1 MSCYNPV
8 TMTALP
14 HPVAHFRRALGW
26 SQEDLAKRAG
36 VARSSVSAIE
46 GRRLIP
52 SVTTAVRIARALE
65 CSVEDLFA
73 DRPIPSDEEPRWA
86 WRAPQAERRFWEAE
100 VGGCVW
106 LYPAECARDCPV
118 PHDGVWPYRASG
130 LAGNCD
136 RAWLTLVIASC
147 DPSAY
152 LLAAEYARTSGYRMI
167 VLPRSGAAAMELLR
181 AGLVH
186 VAAVHRSTTTDPNG
200 NVEFARKLL
209 GSGFR
214 IVRAAHWVEGLATPA
229 SVRGRSVR
237 RIAAQTRRW
246 ALREP
251 GAAARECLEELCEGA
266 PVAGRVVPGHRAVA
280 EAVRAGWAEAGV
292 CVQLAAQ
299 EAGLRFLPIR
309 TEALDLCYRERHEA
323 DRRIQALLRVLRSAE
338 YRRLVEELPGYRTD
352 ETGEIVYHA

>member
-1 MSCYNPV
+1 
-8 TMTALP
+8 MTALP
-14 HPVAHFRRALGW
+14 HPVTHLRRTFGW

-46 GRRLIP
+46 GRRFIP
-52 SVTTAVRIARALE
+52 SVTTAVRIARALG
-65 CSVEDLFA
+65 CTVEDLFA
-73 DRPIPSDEEPRWA
+73 DLPISSQEAPRWA
-86 WRAPQAERRFWEAE
+86 WRASHAGGRYWEAE
-100 VGGCVW
+100 VGGRVW

-118 PHDGVWPYRASG
+118 PHDGVWA
-130 LAGNCD
+130 AGAGGAVRND
-136 RAWLTLVIASC
+136 RAWLTLMIASC

-186 VAAVHRSTTTDPNG
+186 AAAVHRSTATRPDG
-200 NVEFARKLL
+200 NAQFAREVL

-214 IVRAAHWVEGLATPA
+214 IVRAAHWVEGLATPP
-229 SVRGRSVR
+229 SVKGRSVR
-237 RIAAQTRRW
+237 KVAYQTRHW

-266 PVAGRVVPGHRAVA
+266 PVSGRVVTSHRAVA
-280 EAVRAGWAEAGV
+280 EAVRAGWAEAGI

-299 EAGLRFLPIR
+299 EAGLRFLPVR
-309 TEALDLCYRERHEA
+309 TEALDLCYRECHEG
-323 DRRIQALLRVLRSAE
+323 DRRIQALLRVLRSVE
-338 YRRLVEELPGYRTD
+338 YQRLLQELPGYRTD